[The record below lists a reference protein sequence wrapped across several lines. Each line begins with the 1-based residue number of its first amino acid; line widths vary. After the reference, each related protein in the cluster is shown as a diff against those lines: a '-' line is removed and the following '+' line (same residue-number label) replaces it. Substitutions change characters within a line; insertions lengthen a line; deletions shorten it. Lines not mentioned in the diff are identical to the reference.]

1 MARTRRPSALATL
14 FVALFALGTAEACS
28 TGGAGCGCAL
38 PAEAP
43 LGEEAIVYDGMQ
55 AYLTPAAFDFIS
67 GNFDQILQQFVAGGL
82 SFPVP
87 GGTYETLFGLIS
99 IDYCGGAAGA
109 GCTITANIDNIWVE
123 RLPPNL
129 MRLNGQ
135 LDVTGTV
142 DIRGTVD
149 CDIPITITD
158 KPVALDVV
166 LLVDPLTKALDF
178 ALGDNLAL
186 QLTASD
192 FSLEGGWLC
201 DVGDFLTDVLIPL
214 FQGQI
219 DTFLRDQVKT
229 MAADQIDAFT
239 CMACD
244 TYSATGCFAGSSC
257 AGTPDWCRP
266 GGDAAQACVAKYQGM
281 EGKIDVSSV
290 LGGLTG
296 GGAAATPNPANA
308 KLQILVAPG
317 QRNQP
322 AQQPYIAGP
331 AAGLRIN
338 VITGIE
344 GQQDPCVPVC
354 EAPGCTPPP
363 VDAPPP
369 IDFDAEAARQN
380 IANGAYMLG
389 LGASDR
395 FLDKAAFEAWK
406 SGAICLAI
414 DSSTSSL
421 ISTNTFSTFLGS
433 LSSLTERQNAPMR
446 IAVRPGQAPAV
457 RIGAGTYTTNAEGQ
471 TVIDEPL
478 LTLALHD
485 LSLDFYALGQDRWI
499 RLFTLTVD
507 VDLPLA
513 LQFTPD
519 NQVIPIIGDLGGAI
533 ANIRAT
539 NSEILAEDPGLLA
552 DLVPSIIGLA
562 TPALAS
568 GLAPI
573 AIPEVQGFK
582 PVVRAVAGIV
592 PRQGEPG
599 TFEHLGIFADL
610 ELLAPGGS
618 PMRAAPQGR
627 LQLVELSYPRGAER
641 VVVDGKLR
649 KAFVVLAPERLEET
663 REVQWRV
670 DGGLWSPFTKE
681 GVLTVRDPV
690 LNLPGR
696 HVIELRGRTIGDY
709 HTLDAEPQRIEA
721 IVDFTAPSLEV
732 AEDARGR
739 LAWAEATDD
748 LTLPETLSWRFLVD
762 GVWITSALQAQD
774 PELVEAVEVIDESG
788 NASRHDFPAVARRAV
803 SLAVAEAGGAPVT
816 DGAQAT
822 SGCGCSAGE
831 GASASL
837 AGLLAGLFALVTLRR
852 ARR

>member
-1 MARTRRPSALATL
+1 MMVRLDVHDLEEVGRSDLGRQGSGRCCVGQDAGRAGKTAVSSARGGP
-14 FVALFALGTAEACS
+14 
-28 TGGAGCGCAL
+28 TGGAAT
-38 PAEAP
+38 E
-43 LGEEAIVYDGMQ
+43 
-55 AYLTPAAFDFIS
+55 
-67 GNFDQILQQFVAGGL
+67 
-82 SFPVP
+82 
-87 GGTYETLFGLIS
+87 
-99 IDYCGGAAGA
+99 
-109 GCTITANIDNIWVE
+109 
-123 RLPPNL
+123 PN
-129 MRLNGQ
+129 
-135 LDVTGTV
+135 
-142 DIRGTVD
+142 
-149 CDIPITITD
+149 
-158 KPVALDVV
+158 A
-166 LLVDPLTKALDF
+166 
-178 ALGDNLAL
+178 
-186 QLTASD
+186 
-192 FSLEGGWLC
+192 
-201 DVGDFLTDVLIPL
+201 
-214 FQGQI
+214 
-219 DTFLRDQVKT
+219 
-229 MAADQIDAFT
+229 
-239 CMACD
+239 
-244 TYSATGCFAGSSC
+244 
-257 AGTPDWCRP
+257 
-266 GGDAAQACVAKYQGM
+266 
-281 EGKIDVSSV
+281 
-290 LGGLTG
+290 
-296 GGAAATPNPANA
+296 ANA
-308 KLQILVAPG
+308 RLQILVAPG

-331 AAGLRIN
+331 AAGLRLN
-338 VITGIE
+338 VITGVA

-380 IANGAYMLG
+380 IPNGSYMLG

-433 LSSLTERQNAPMR
+433 LSSLSERENAPMR
-446 IAVRPGQAPAV
+446 IAVRPGAAPAV

-478 LTLALHD
+478 LTLAMHD
-485 LSLDFYALGQDRWI
+485 LSLDFYALVQERWT

-533 ANIRAT
+533 ANIRAS

-552 DLVPSIIGLA
+552 DLLPSIIGLA

-592 PRQGEPG
+592 PRPNEPG

-610 ELLAPGGS
+610 ELLPPGGL
-618 PMRAAPQGR
+618 PFRAAPQGR
-627 LQLVELSYPRGAER
+627 VTLVELSYPRGAER
-641 VVVDGKLR
+641 VVVDGQLR
-649 KAFVVLAPERLEET
+649 KAYVVLAPERLEET

-696 HVIELRGRTIGDY
+696 HLIELRGRTIGDY

-721 IVDFTAPSLEV
+721 LVDFTAPTLEV
-732 AEDARGR
+732 AQDARGR
-739 LAWAEATDD
+739 LTWAQAADD
-748 LTLPETLSWRFLVD
+748 LTPEEGLSWRFLVN
-762 GVWITSALQAQD
+762 GGWVTGALQAQD

-788 NASRHDFPAVARRAV
+788 NVGRHDFPAVARRAIG
-803 SLAVAEAGGAPVT
+803 AVLPDASGAPASS
-816 DGAQAT
+816 GAEAT
-822 SGCGCSAGE
+822 SGCGCGAG
-831 GASASL
+831 SRTSL
-837 AGLLAGLFALVTLRR
+837 LGLLVGLFALVTLRR